1 MFLFYQYIISIYVHI
16 YLCVYIIYYIYYIY
30 YVIIYYVIYYIIY
43 IIYYVLYM
51 SYIYVCVCI
60 NAGPCRVW
68 SGVHCDVSWGLLTID
83 WYRKALRLGCYEVPG
98 YVLVIYLIK
107 NIHSYL
113 SKVFSEAPLGEH
125 LSHVGARQHDLPCK
139 SVEWLGRGAGF
150 CGVVLLKRQ

>member
-1 MFLFYQYIISIYVHI
+1 M
-16 YLCVYIIYYIYYIY
+16 CVYYLLYILYILCYYILCYILYYIYYILC
-30 YVIIYYVIYYIIY
+30 IIYVIY
-43 IIYYVLYM
+43 M
-51 SYIYVCVCI
+51 CVCI
-60 NAGPCRVW
+60 NAEPCRVW